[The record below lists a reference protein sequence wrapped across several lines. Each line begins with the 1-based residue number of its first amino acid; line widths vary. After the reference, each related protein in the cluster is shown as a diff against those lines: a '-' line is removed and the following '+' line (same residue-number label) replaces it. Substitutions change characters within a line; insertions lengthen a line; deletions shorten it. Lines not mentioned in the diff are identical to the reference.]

1 MSGQS
6 PLSQQPTCVVSV
18 LRLPT
23 WITMLAPKI
32 TAAPAANS
40 HGLAICAP
48 NRNNNPN
55 AATGATKNTA
65 LMLSEAVSRLALR
78 NRIADGAN
86 STAPSTTLPHIDVAV
101 IAGNP
106 PR

>member
-1 MSGQS
+1 MAVSTHERAVAVS
-6 PLSQQPTCVVSV
+6 AAELVVSV
-18 LRLPT
+18 LRLPA

-32 TAAPAANS
+32 TAAPAANT

-65 LMLSEAVSRLALR
+65 LMRAKPCR
-78 NRIADGAN
+78 
-86 STAPSTTLPHIDVAV
+86 VA
-101 IAGNP
+101 ISAGWYCDRHASFAIWS
-106 PR
+106 PRVWP